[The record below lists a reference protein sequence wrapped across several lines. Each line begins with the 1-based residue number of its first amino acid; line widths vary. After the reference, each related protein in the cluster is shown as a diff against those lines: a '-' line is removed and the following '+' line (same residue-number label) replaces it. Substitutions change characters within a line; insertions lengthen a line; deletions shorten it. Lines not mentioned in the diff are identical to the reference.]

1 MLQPLLPSR
10 GRLLALRVC
19 CPSCRYSHRHLS
31 DLGYGAID
39 DVEEV
44 RFFCNTSAH
53 SRVIHFKT
61 SNSHVQEVAFTG
73 NHQGQNSPAHWNS
86 GWTALPGHTAYLPA
100 ATRSTFQDAGFT
112 EFPFYQNGAYHWGI
126 RGNGAGGHRWECDDF
141 AYAAYTTQH
150 QVWVRH
156 RTTPYSPPPPRC
168 VPRPAVTAHRGFDPS
183 PEPLSGARTV
193 VSHLVAVCVPP
204 GVACTQL
211 PCPTTRPAKLRA
223 YSST

>member
-1 MLQPLLPSR
+1 MR
-10 GRLLALRVC
+10 

-44 RFFCNTSAH
+44 RFFCNTSEH

-61 SNSHVQEVAFTG
+61 SNSHVREVAFTG
-73 NHQGQNSPAHWNS
+73 DHQGQNSPAHWNS
-86 GWTALPGHTAYLPA
+86 GWTALPGHTAYLPEG
-100 ATRSTFQDAGFT
+100 TTDGFSDPSGGWPDSALGFAN
-112 EFPFYQNGAYHWGI
+112 FPFFKSYQYHWAI
-126 RGNGAGGHRWECDDF
+126 RGQGFRWECDD
-141 AYAAYTTQH
+141 AYQPSNGYQRTTRH